1 MIDQSAI
8 LQGDALRAQIAA
20 STKDFLRKG
29 GKITKLSNRIGEPPK
44 VGMWNNSLNP
54 DAEAAS
60 RRRGDRNG
68 AKAQRQAS
76 PRKGATP
83 QARKNNVL
91 REVWA

>member
-54 DAEAAS
+54 KAEAAS
-60 RRRGDRNG
+60 RLRGARKSATTNRN
-68 AKAQRQAS
+68 K
-76 PRKGATP
+76 PKGATP
-83 QARKNNVL
+83 QARRNNVL

>member
-20 STKDFLRKG
+20 STREFLRKG

-44 VGMWNNSLNP
+44 VGMWNNSLNQ

-60 RRRGDRNG
+60 RRRGNRKG
-68 AKAQRQAS
+68 AAAKRAS
-76 PRKGATP
+76 SVKGATP